1 MSEPY
6 STTGPLLGLKYQNHE
21 TGERTAELRA
31 NLYVEGDLDV
41 NGQINQNGVPLES
54 GGAVSLPYS
63 IYVALLSQA
72 GTDPPVATVLENTLG
87 GTIVWTRTATG
98 SYSATLA
105 GAFTTGKT
113 VVFITGDMGE
123 TLGSIFAYLH
133 FIADVISVRTLS
145 ETFTLS
151 DDRMNGTSIEIRVYP

>member
-1 MSEPY
+1 MPLYNPPVANPPSSSSY
-6 STTGPLLGLKYQNHE
+6 S
-21 TGERTAELRA
+21 
-31 NLYVEGDLDV
+31 
-41 NGQINQNGVPLES
+41 S
-54 GGAVSLPYS
+54 
-63 IYVALLSQA
+63 YVALLSQA
-72 GTDPPVATVLENTLG
+72 GTDPPVATVLENTLD

-105 GAFTTGKT
+105 GAFITGKT